1 MKYIP
6 QSSSDQTAL
15 LSKVGVQSVDELFEA
30 IPKQHRLPKKIDYP
44 RAHSE
49 FELRKKFKELLAAH
63 PRPTISF
70 AGCGIYQHD
79 VPSIVPTLQMRSE
92 FATSY
97 TPYQPEISQGTLQ
110 CIFEYQTL
118 ACQLTETELSNA
130 SLYDGATSLGEAVLM
145 AVRIQKK
152 TTSKIWMPDN
162 VHPNYQE
169 VVRSYS
175 DPFKERLADFASSSG
190 RIDAK
195 DLRGRLEEGDILITQ
210 SPNVFGLIE
219 DDEEIGRIVKERG
232 AFWISSTME
241 PLVWGLLRGP
251 GAFGAHIVTGEGSSF
266 GNGPYLGG
274 SSFGIFCTRNEYL
287 RNLPGRLVGE
297 TLDEEGRRSYTLTF
311 ATREQF
317 IRRGRATS
325 NICTNNNLNMLAG
338 LFHLASLGKVGM
350 RELAQINFSKAEFAK
365 STLKKA
371 GVGVLEGPTFNEFT
385 CELSIPA
392 AQVVRKAAEESW
404 VVGVDLGRFKDS
416 WKHRLLIHVSEMHSK
431 EDIQKMAAFVGAMSK

>member
-1 MKYIP
+1 
-6 QSSSDQTAL
+6 
-15 LSKVGVQSVDELFEA
+15 
-30 IPKQHRLPKKIDYP
+30 
-44 RAHSE
+44 
-49 FELRKKFKELLAAH
+49 
-63 PRPTISF
+63 
-70 AGCGIYQHD
+70 
-79 VPSIVPTLQMRSE
+79 
-92 FATSY
+92 
-97 TPYQPEISQGTLQ
+97 
-110 CIFEYQTL
+110 
-118 ACQLTETELSNA
+118 
-130 SLYDGATSLGEAVLM
+130 
-145 AVRIQKK
+145 
-152 TTSKIWMPDN
+152 
-162 VHPNYQE
+162 
-169 VVRSYS
+169 
-175 DPFKERLADFASSSG
+175 
-190 RIDAK
+190 
-195 DLRGRLEEGDILITQ
+195 
-210 SPNVFGLIE
+210 
-219 DDEEIGRIVKERG
+219 
-232 AFWISSTME
+232 
-241 PLVWGLLRGP
+241 
-251 GAFGAHIVTGEGSSF
+251 
-266 GNGPYLGG
+266 
-274 SSFGIFCTRNEYL
+274 
-287 RNLPGRLVGE
+287 VGE